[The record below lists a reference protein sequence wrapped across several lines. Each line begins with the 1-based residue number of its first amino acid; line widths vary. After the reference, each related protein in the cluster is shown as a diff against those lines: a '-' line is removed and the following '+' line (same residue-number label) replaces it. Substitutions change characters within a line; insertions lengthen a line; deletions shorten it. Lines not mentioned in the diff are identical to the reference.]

1 MRIAQV
7 APPLESVP
15 PARYGGT
22 ERIVA
27 TLTNELVRRGHDVT
41 LFASGDSHTRAR
53 LVPVVE
59 EAAWHH
65 RPPYRDMAP
74 FWSLTLGRLLRDMN
88 HFDIVHSH
96 LDHCGLA
103 AARAGG
109 PPVITTLHGRLD
121 LPELQPLFREYSE
134 VPLVS
139 ISNSQRT
146 PIPNANWA
154 ATVYHGLDLDEYTF
168 RERHRR
174 YLAFLGRISPEKG
187 VAAAIRIAR
196 RAGMPIRIGAR
207 MPLPH
212 TEDPNTRRD
221 WAYYE
226 DEVQPLLEGP
236 AVELIGQVGGKQKD
250 DFLGNAAALLFPISW
265 PEPFGLVMPEA
276 LACGTPVLALRAGSV
291 PEIIT
296 DGVTGFIRDTEDELV
311 EAVARIRE
319 IDRARCRAEVE
330 RRYTARVMT
339 DNYLNVY
346 ERLSAQQ
353 VVKEPATIA

>member
-15 PARYGGT
+15 PSRYGGT
-22 ERIVA
+22 ERVVA
-27 TLTNELVRRGHDVT
+27 TLTDELVRRGHDVT
-41 LFASGDSHTRAR
+41 LFASGDSRTRAR
-53 LVPVVE
+53 LIPVVQ
-59 EAAWHH
+59 EAVWHH
-65 RPPYRDMAP
+65 RPVYSDMVP
-74 FWSLTLGRLLRDMN
+74 FWSLTLGRLLREM
-88 HFDIVHSH
+88 HEFDVVHSH
-96 LDHCGLA
+96 LDHFGFA

-109 PPVITTLHGRLD
+109 PPVISTMHGRLD
-121 LPELQPLFREYSE
+121 LPELRPLLREFSE

-139 ISNSQRT
+139 ISDSQRK
-146 PIPNANWA
+146 PAPNANWT
-154 ATVYHGLDLDEYTF
+154 ATVYHGIDLDDYTF
-168 RERHRR
+168 RPRQRR

-187 VAAAIRIAR
+187 VDVAIRIAR
-196 RAGMPIRIGAR
+196 HAGMPIRIAAR

-226 DEVQPLLEGP
+226 DEVQPLLEGT

-276 LACGTPVLALRAGSV
+276 MACGTPVLALRAGSV

-311 EAVARIRE
+311 EAVAHIKE

-330 RRYTARVMT
+330 RRFTAQVMT

-346 ERLSAQQ
+346 EQLLAQCD
-353 VVKEPATIA
+353 VKEPATVA

>member
-53 LVPVVE
+53 LVPVLE

-74 FWSLTLGRLLRDMN
+74 FWSLTLGRLLRDMS

-96 LDHCGLA
+96 LDHFGLA

-121 LPELQPLFREYSE
+121 LP
-134 VPLVS
+134 
-139 ISNSQRT
+139 
-146 PIPNANWA
+146 A
-154 ATVYHGLDLDEYTF
+154 
-168 RERHRR
+168 
-174 YLAFLGRISPEKG
+174 
-187 VAAAIRIAR
+187 
-196 RAGMPIRIGAR
+196 
-207 MPLPH
+207 LP
-212 TEDPNTRRD
+212 P
-221 WAYYE
+221 
-226 DEVQPLLEGP
+226 LEGP
-236 AVELIGQVGGKQKD
+236 AVELSGQVGGKQKD

-353 VVKEPATIA
+353 VAKEPASIA

>member
-1 MRIAQV
+1 MYTDEYKSYDRLEAEGYNHSRIHHAQKV
-7 APPLESVP
+7 YV
-15 PARYGGT
+15 
-22 ERIVA
+22 
-27 TLTNELVRRGHDVT
+27 
-41 LFASGDSHTRAR
+41 SGDVHTNTI
-53 LVPVVE
+53 E
-59 EAAWHH
+59 G
-65 RPPYRDMAP
+65 
-74 FWSLTLGRLLRDMN
+74 FWSLLRRG
-88 HFDIVHSH
+88 IGGTYHS
-96 LDHCGLA
+96 
-103 AARAGG
+103 
-109 PPVITTLHGRLD
+109 VSTTY
-121 LPELQPLFREYSE
+121 LQSY
-134 VPLVS
+134 
-139 ISNSQRT
+139 
-146 PIPNANWA
+146 
-154 ATVYHGLDLDEYTF
+154 LDEYTF

-353 VVKEPATIA
+353 VAKEPASIA